1 MLPWRWVTSNPHVL
15 LPDASEGSS
24 QLFLS
29 LLAHGRAGLPC
40 WCCMPALVLRRAEP
54 QTRSEVRASDQVRGQ
69 SSGPQPGS
77 EVRALI
83 LRPGQ
88 RSDPHTRSD
97 VRALVLSRGQSS
109 DPQNASEPQ
118 TRSEVRAL
126 VLRPGQRS
134 ELWSSDQWS
143 HLLCIQG
150 ELALHPC
157 SSTPPLPYSE
167 YDYGVAV
174 YLTVL
179 PEMFCMTTFNFICE

>member
-88 RSDPHTRSD
+88 RSEPHTRSD

-109 DPQNASEPQ
+109 DPQTGSEVRASDQVRGQSSGPQ
-118 TRSEVRAL
+118 TGSEVRAL
-126 VLRPGQRS
+126 VLRPVVPSPLYSGRACS
-134 ELWSSDQWS
+134 PS
-143 HLLCIQG
+143 LL
-150 ELALHPC
+150 LHPP
-157 SSTPPLPYSE
+157 SPL
-167 YDYGVAV
+167 
-174 YLTVL
+174 
-179 PEMFCMTTFNFICE
+179 